1 MDHAPDQPA
10 VHPSPPGSQAS
21 FLEAQVEGV
30 AANLALDEALLE
42 EAHEGVI
49 EAPIVRTWM
58 ATQPVVVVGSSSRI
72 DQEVDRAACA
82 ERGVSIV
89 RRPSG
94 GATVV
99 LGPGCLMWTVVAP
112 YPLGVPALEQVHA
125 GMLEPLCAAV
135 AAVLARPAIEVARY
149 GTSDIVLVSAGEARK
164 ISGNA
169 LRVRRHGV
177 LYHGTLL
184 DDFDI
189 DLVGSILKHPPREP
203 VYRAGRPHAAF
214 LANLHLG
221 RPRLEEAVRRAFA
234 ADLLRTDWPEARMER
249 LLRERYAEA
258 GWTERL

>member
-1 MDHAPDQPA
+1 MDNALDRPA
-10 VHPSPPGSQAS
+10 RPPSLPPSQAS
-21 FLEAQVEGV
+21 FLEAQIEGV

-49 EAPIVRTWM
+49 ATPIVRTWM

-82 ERGVSIV
+82 ARGVAIV

-112 YPLGVPALEQVHA
+112 YPQGVPALEQVHA
-125 GMLEPLCAAV
+125 GMLEPLCAA
-135 AAVLARPAIEVARY
+135 LARPGIEVARY
-149 GTSDIVLVSAGEARK
+149 GTSDIVLMSAGEARK

-203 VYRAGRPHAAF
+203 AYRAGRPHAAF

-221 RPRLEEAVRRAFA
+221 RPLLEEAVRRAFA

-249 LLRERYAEA
+249 LLRERYAVSA
-258 GWTERL
+258 WTDRL

>member
-1 MDHAPDQPA
+1 MDNAPDQPA
-10 VHPSPPGSQAS
+10 VHPSLPLPQAR
-21 FLEAQVEGV
+21 FLETQVEGV

-49 EAPIVRTWM
+49 AAPIVRTWM
-58 ATQPVVVVGSSSRI
+58 ATQPMVVVGSSSRI

-82 ERGVSIV
+82 ERGVGIV

-112 YPLGVPALEQVHA
+112 YPQGVPPLEQIHA
-125 GMLEPLCAAV
+125 GMLEPLCAAL
-135 AAVLARPAIEVARY
+135 AAALARPGIEVARY
-149 GTSDIVLVSAGEARK
+149 GTSDIVLVNAGEAHK

-189 DLVGSILKHPPREP
+189 DLVGNILKHPPREP
-203 VYRAGRPHAAF
+203 AYRAGRPHAAF

-221 RPRLEEAVRRAFA
+221 RPLLEEAVRRAFA
-234 ADLLRTDWPEARMER
+234 AELVRTDWPEARMER
-249 LLRERYAEA
+249 LLRDRYAVSD
-258 GWTERL
+258 WTDRL